1 MRTVI
6 LCVAMI
12 ALGAAGGYLAAAS
25 RTQPQPAATIA
36 PVAPIGHDRAGSPV
50 VVAGGLSEADLRR
63 VVKEELAA
71 GRTDRDEA
79 PAAPAQPAPH
89 ADNPAAYDD
98 GMRRVN
104 QALAQRAWTPDD
116 ASALGRTLDTMSQEQ
131 RDAIFH
137 KLIPALNRGEIKL
150 TYRGALF

>member
-1 MRTVI
+1 MRTAI

-25 RTQPQPAATIA
+25 RTQPQPAATHV
-36 PVAPIGHDRAGSPV
+36 PVAHDRAGSPV

-71 GRTDRDEA
+71 GRTDRDDA
-79 PAAPAQPAPH
+79 PAPAQPAPR

-98 GMRRVN
+98 GMRRVS
-104 QALAQRAWTPDD
+104 QALAQGAWTPDD
-116 ASALGRTLDTMSQEQ
+116 ASALGRTVDTMSPEQ

-137 KLIPALNRGEIKL
+137 KLIPALNRGQIKL